1 MDALSEQRKGEL
13 SLLITALLNGFL
25 PIVVVLSYA
34 AVPSLV
40 SLFWSTLFATI
51 FFLVVVNYRGRWKEL
66 RNALLWKYA
75 FLIALIIG
83 VVTYSL
89 YFIALETTTPGNVAI
104 IVLFEVFTSFLF
116 FRVFKGERFSFDYA
130 LGAILMVM
138 GAIIV
143 LGRDFSG
150 MHLGDLL
157 ILIMCVFAPIGNFF
171 QQKAREIA
179 SSETIMFL
187 RSALSLPGIFLLTYF
202 FGAHA
207 SARDVLA
214 ALPLLILNGI
224 LLLGFSKLFWL
235 EAIHRI
241 SVTKGTALASISPLV
256 TLALAWVMLSQTPT
270 VWQIASLVPFIL
282 GTLLLTDQVKWR
294 PVRALQ

>member
-1 MDALSEQRKGEL
+1 MALSEQRKGEL

-34 AVPSLV
+34 AVSSLA

-116 FRVFKGERFSFDYA
+116 FRIFKGERFSFDYA
-130 LGAILMVM
+130 LGAVLMII
-138 GAIIV
+138 GAVIV

-157 ILIMCVFAPIGNFF
+157 ILVMCVFAPIGNFF

-187 RSALSLPGIFLLTYF
+187 RSALSLPGIFLLAYY

-207 SARDVLA
+207 SAREVFV

-224 LLLGFSKLFWL
+224 LLLGFSKLFWI

-241 SVTKGTALASISPLV
+241 SVTKGTALASISPFV
-256 TLALAWVMLSQTPT
+256 TLILAWIILQQAPT
-270 VWQIASLVPFIL
+270 VWQIASLVPFVL
-282 GTLLLTDQVKWR
+282 GTLLLTDQVKLR